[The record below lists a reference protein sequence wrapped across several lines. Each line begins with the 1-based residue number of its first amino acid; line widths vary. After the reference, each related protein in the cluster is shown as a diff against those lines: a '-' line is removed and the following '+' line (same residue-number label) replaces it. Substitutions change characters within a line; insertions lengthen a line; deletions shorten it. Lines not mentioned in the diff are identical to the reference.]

1 VEFAHGML
9 TWDVM
14 TGDSIPAM
22 AAVRHHFSGLGDQ
35 GGTSHTSLL
44 GKTLVNQFTE
54 LPMVDGE
61 YPFWMI

>member
-1 VEFAHGML
+1 
-9 TWDVM
+9 
-14 TGDSIPAM
+14 M
-22 AAVRHHFSGLGDQ
+22 AAAISFLGTRWDQ

-44 GKTLVNQFTE
+44 GKTLVKQFTE